1 MTIGW
6 WGFDAAGNTKFHC
19 GPLSICPRPSE
30 RRYLRSPRKIHGY
43 GRNFACTFGC
53 EEQRRAVVQLRRGRD
68 ETGSANQISFA
79 RRGSTDV
86 SVVVPTE
93 GKEQYTVLVCGSA
106 AGKFLPPFVIVCIGG
121 VFLLANVRYCIL
133 PKY

>member
-1 MTIGW
+1 MVETLLARL
-6 WGFDAAGNTKFHC
+6 DVKNK
-19 GPLSICPRPSE
+19 
-30 RRYLRSPRKIHGY
+30 
-43 GRNFACTFGC
+43 
-53 EEQRRAVVQLRRGRD
+53 EEQLFNCD
-68 ETGSANQISFA
+68 EVGMKLDPQIKSVFA
-79 RRGSTDV
+79 RRGSKDV